1 MRNKE
6 IKWGYASSLS
16 ASNYE
21 RWQYGTHM
29 TRKLQVLLVK
39 ALGRELDRP
48 LEPAFRTATF
58 VMNPHGVALHSHIYH
73 LEPEEEANCAEII
86 EAYKQSLQLGQ
97 KLENSL
103 RRVLN
108 AAETDH
114 EAIYA
119 IDGLYGEHTEL
130 VEEWIRE
137 DFKQACATETYRDSA
152 RELGLLV
159 ILHGGT
165 V

>member
-6 IKWGYASSLS
+6 ISWGYAIGSS
-16 ASNYE
+16 ASKYE

-29 TRKLQVLLVK
+29 TLRLQKLLVK
-39 ALGRELDRP
+39 AMGRELCRP

-58 VMNPHGVALHSHIYH
+58 MMNPHGVALKSHVYH
-73 LEPEEEANCAEII
+73 LEPEEESAQKEII
-86 EAYKQSLQLGQ
+86 EAYRQSIELGQ

-108 AAETDH
+108 AAETTH
-114 EAIYA
+114 EQLYA
-119 IDGLYGEHTEL
+119 INNLYGDSTE
-130 VEEWIRE
+130 VADEWISDE
-137 DFKQACATETYRDSA
+137 FKTMCDAETYRDSA

-165 V
+165 L